1 MASDTIITIT
11 ITFHATLAR
20 MIISIV
26 ILVGAQQSSLA
37 KPSVEIVA
45 FIPMVYNAPVIQI
58 SHVGIGTE
66 LIAGNF
72 IYGEIMNLSDR
83 PIENAVITAT
93 LPVVSG
99 SWPST
104 TTVVFTF
111 GTRFS
116 VTLPGNSNPFK
127 YGLPVTAQLNSI
139 AGEPLISAT
148 AQFGNS
154 SDVQRVNIVQLNIPS
169 NDTHFASALLKNNNS
184 YAVYSVTLS
193 VWTLPQCNGIIEWPI
208 TNVLRSG
215 ESISKTVPL
224 CPYSGPIQGVIDA
237 VAQGKNA
244 P

>member
-1 MASDTIITIT
+1 MLHTILTRHITS
-11 ITFHATLAR
+11 L
-20 MIISIV
+20 V
-26 ILVGAQQSSLA
+26 ILVGMQQSPAA

-45 FIPMVYNAPVIQI
+45 FIPMVYNAPVLQI
-58 SHVGIGTE
+58 RYVGIGTE

-72 IYGEIMNLSDR
+72 IYGEILNLSDR

-104 TTVVFTF
+104 TTVIFTF

-116 VTLPGNSNPFK
+116 VTLPGNANPFK
-127 YGLPVTAQLNSI
+127 YGLPLTAQLNSI

-148 AQFGNS
+148 TQFGNS
-154 SDVQRVNIVQLNIPS
+154 SDVQRVDIVQLNIPS
-169 NDTHFASALLKNNNS
+169 NDTHFASALLKNNNG

-208 TNVLRSG
+208 TDVLRSD

-224 CPYSGPIQGVIDA
+224 CPYGGPIQGAIDA
-237 VAQGKNA
+237 VAQGQRV